1 MNAYFFKMNKAERND
16 ILDQHRQVYDGFVTT
31 YGQQINQ
38 QPLYVQDYANDKGG
52 ITVNNKGEVK
62 SYTNMRINEM
72 RYDGM
77 DTGLFSE
84 EEDDYT
90 YMTPTEEDFSGND
103 GIGDGPDDLEYGTM
117 DLPFSIEM
125 DEEDEYFEEDSY
137 LDNEDID
144 EDMVEPLQEQ
154 INKTLNMFKRFKKY

>member
-1 MNAYFFKMNKAERND
+1 MNKAERND

-38 QPLYVQDYANDKGG
+38 QPLYIQDYANDKGG

-72 RYDGM
+72 RYDGKS
-77 DTGLFSE
+77 TGLFSE

-90 YMTPTEEDFSGND
+90 YMTPTQKDFTGQD
-103 GIGDGPDDLEYGTM
+103 MIGDGDDDDLDKPYFM
-117 DLPFSIEM
+117 EM
-125 DEEDEYFEEDSY
+125 EEDDDYFEEYEGDIDLS
-137 LDNEDID
+137 DEDID
-144 EDMVEPLQEQ
+144 EDIIEPLQEQ
-154 INKTLNMFKRFKKY
+154 VNKTLEMFKRFKNY

>member
-1 MNAYFFKMNKAERND
+1 MNKAERND